1 MSILASMS
9 YDEKEEDDSRAHD
22 ETSFDLEKLTNIPPS
37 VRERLSKIRDRG
49 IELNMSTLKKIGLE
63 MYAPKSTNNVS
74 MRHCEELKS
83 ICDGHVEVL
92 QSERILCPKS
102 SLTRI
107 GMATKSKD
115 IKDVRPPALQSMA
128 KGLRVR
134 LISMM
139 EDSHLGSRAES
150 NLILSAMSQGDTLT
164 SLVDQ
169 VILLYAATCGHFLDS
184 SSWTLHLMGGEHSP
198 VLGHVKS
205 CAPETI
211 RNIQDTSEF
220 SESSRMELDVCLR
233 LYKAL
238 VLEGDEVV

>member
-1 MSILASMS
+1 
-9 YDEKEEDDSRAHD
+9 
-22 ETSFDLEKLTNIPPS
+22 
-37 VRERLSKIRDRG
+37 
-49 IELNMSTLKKIGLE
+49 
-63 MYAPKSTNNVS
+63 

-83 ICDGHVEVL
+83 ICDGHIEVL
-92 QSERILCPKS
+92 QNNERILCPKA

-128 KGLRVR
+128 RGLRVRGFRSLFLIHSNVTKCLTLALRARTQVR

-139 EDSHLGSRAES
+139 EDTHSASRAES
-150 NLILSAMSQGDTLT
+150 NALLSTMSQGDTLT

-169 VILLYAATCGHFLDS
+169 VILLYAATCGHFLDHD
-184 SSWTLHLMGGEHSP
+184 SWTLHLMGGEDSSI
-198 VLGHVKS
+198 LNHVKA
-205 CAPETI
+205 CAPETV
-211 RNIQDTSEF
+211 RKIQDTAEF

-238 VLEGDEVV
+238 ALEQKDGSE